1 MKPSVLPA
9 NPNFSS
15 GPCVKRPGWDPSVL
29 AGAVVGR
36 SHRSGTAKRR
46 IKEVLRFTRDL
57 LAVPEDYYVAI
68 TPASDTGAF
77 EMALWSMLGSRGVDV
92 LVWDSF
98 GAGWATDIVEELSLP
113 NVNVI
118 KADYGYISDFSQVR
132 FEHDVVFT
140 WNGTTSGVC
149 VPNGDWIS
157 DGRSGLTFCD
167 ATSAAFAMPLPWR
180 KLDIATYSWQ
190 KVLGGEALHGIII
203 MSPRAYSRLE
213 MWKPPWPMPKIFRM
227 ASDGIPSEGFFN
239 SDTINTP
246 SMLCIEDVL
255 DSLRWAEDIGGAKE
269 LVRRNRQNFSIIA
282 EWVEI
287 TPWIDFLA
295 NSANICSST
304 SVCLRIVDPWFL
316 SLASP
321 VRRSFVNNVCNL
333 LQEEGAAFDINGYR
347 DAPPGIRIWAGSTVE
362 KDNVLLLLPWLEW
375 AFAHVKE
382 VTSSKPD

>member
-1 MKPSVLPA
+1 
-9 NPNFSS
+9 
-15 GPCVKRPGWDPSVL
+15 
-29 AGAVVGR
+29 
-36 SHRSGTAKRR
+36 
-46 IKEVLRFTRDL
+46 
-57 LAVPEDYYVAI
+57 
-68 TPASDTGAF
+68 
-77 EMALWSMLGSRGVDV
+77 
-92 LVWDSF
+92 
-98 GAGWATDIVEELSLP
+98 
-113 NVNVI
+113 
-118 KADYGYISDFSQVR
+118 
-132 FEHDVVFT
+132 
-140 WNGTTSGVC
+140 
-149 VPNGDWIS
+149 
-157 DGRSGLTFCD
+157 
-167 ATSAAFAMPLPWR
+167 
-180 KLDIATYSWQ
+180 
-190 KVLGGEALHGIII
+190 
-203 MSPRAYSRLE
+203 
-213 MWKPPWPMPKIFRM
+213 
-227 ASDGIPSEGFFN
+227 
-239 SDTINTP
+239 
-246 SMLCIEDVL
+246 MLCIEDVL

-321 VRRSFVNNVCNL
+321 GRRSFVNNVCNL